1 MAEAT
6 ASPAPGAMVEES
18 PRSTAASVLA
28 GLFVAD
34 EPIVD
39 EQVGPGP
46 FRRRKGASMS
56 KRSSPTKV
64 AAMPYGQPGPSA
76 SCARPHGGL
85 QGPAAVPPAFLHGSF
100 NRPPT
105 AATTPMH
112 PLHPELHSALTGALS
127 GTPEHAALG
136 SAMHAPHPAMHG
148 ARMLHPD
155 AIAGAPTGVH
165 TPHAMPPPRGA
176 MMMGNGL
183 AGQQQ
188 LSLPLSAMRAAPH
201 SQQLSQ
207 HLLQQQQQHLQH
219 LPPPQQLTQQ
229 HLQQQLLLQQ
239 QQHMPQQYLPPP
251 QQQPQQPQP
260 QQQHLPPQQQHL
272 PPQQQQLAQQQLQMQ
287 QQLPAQPH
295 LSQQQLLLPMG
306 TAAPPSIPGIT
317 PLTQPAM
324 TAGAGA
330 RPLQLSLPSHTPAPP
345 CPRTRTHLLLP

>member
-1 MAEAT
+1 MLVPSER
-6 ASPAPGAMVEES
+6 PS
-18 PRSTAASVLA
+18 PRAS
-28 GLFVAD
+28 
-34 EPIVD
+34 
-39 EQVGPGP
+39 
-46 FRRRKGASMS
+46 
-56 KRSSPTKV
+56 
-64 AAMPYGQPGPSA
+64 
-76 SCARPHGGL
+76 
-85 QGPAAVPPAFLHGSF
+85 QGPAAVRPTFLYDSFNPPPA
-100 NRPPT
+100 

-127 GTPEHAALG
+127 GTPQHAALD

-148 ARMLHPD
+148 ARMLHPGV
-155 AIAGAPTGVH
+155 IAGAPTGVH
-165 TPHAMPPPRGA
+165 TPHAMPPPRGP

-229 HLQQQLLLQQ
+229 HLQQQLLQQQ

-287 QQLPAQPH
+287 QQLPAPPRPSH
-295 LSQQQLLLPMG
+295 SHAPPPSLIPSPCLLTLPRSRPCPSPPPLSDRRVPRGAVERKRPGSMSRTFLPMVFG
-306 TAAPPSIPGIT
+306 DLDDKIRCSF
-317 PLTQPAM
+317 
-324 TAGAGA
+324 
-330 RPLQLSLPSHTPAPP
+330 
-345 CPRTRTHLLLP
+345 